1 MKARSPPSRCSVPDR
16 SRAGSAAIEAA
27 LILPILLLLA
37 TGLFD
42 LGFAAYESMQVKS
55 AADAGAEYAAKN
67 PWDATKIGAAVV
79 SATGGSVISANPVP
93 AKFCACPGTGTL
105 ITVSCAGTCAN
116 GDTPSLY
123 ARVSAQK
130 LHSPL
135 LSYPGLVNPLTL
147 SAQAVVRIP

>member
-1 MKARSPPSRCSVPDR
+1 M
-16 SRAGSAAIEAA
+16 
-27 LILPILLLLA
+27 LLLLA

-67 PWDATKIGAAVV
+67 TWDATKITAAVV
-79 SATGGSVISANPVP
+79 GATGGSSISATPVP
-93 AKFCACPGTGTL
+93 AQFCACPAGGALT
-105 ITVSCAGTCAN
+105 TVSCASTCTN
-116 GDTPSLY
+116 GNAPSLY

-135 LSYPGLVNPLTL
+135 LSYPGLAKPLTL